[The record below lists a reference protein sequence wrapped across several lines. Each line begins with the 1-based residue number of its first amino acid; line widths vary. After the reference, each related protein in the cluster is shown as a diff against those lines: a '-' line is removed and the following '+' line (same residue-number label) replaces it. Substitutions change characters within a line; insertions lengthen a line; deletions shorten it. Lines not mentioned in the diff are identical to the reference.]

1 VHISS
6 HSTTSGVSEAQRLL
20 SALLNGASGARQK
33 GTTAVPGDDPPETA
47 NAPPPGPPPSGSAQ
61 QFALGTLKSLIS
73 AQEGPPSSADLAG
86 QIVKAADTD
95 GDGNLTADEI
105 AKALGTTSSDQL
117 TAAVGKLDTDGDG
130 KLSAGELTAALD
142 SRKAHHARHHGLAQS
157 SESLASQLIKTA
169 DSDGDGSV
177 SQDEV
182 KSLLGDAAGGD
193 GFATAFG
200 KLDGD
205 SDGKLSA
212 SELASAID
220 AFRTAH
226 FGGAGAA
233 SATSSVQATA

>member
-1 VHISS
+1 M
-6 HSTTSGVSEAQRLL
+6 L
-20 SALLNGASGARQK
+20 SALLNGAPGARQK
-33 GTTAVPGDDPPETA
+33 GTTAANDGDGDDAATA
-47 NAPPPGPPPSGSAQ
+47 APPGPPPAGGAK
-61 QFALGTLKSLIS
+61 QFALGTLKSLLS

-105 AKALGTTSSDQL
+105 AKALGSSTSDKL

-130 KLSAGELTAALD
+130 KLSASELTAALD
-142 SRKAHHARHHGLAQS
+142 ARKAHHGHHYGAAKS
-157 SESLASQLIKTA
+157 SADLASQLIKTA

-193 GFATAFG
+193 AFATAFG

-205 SDGKLSA
+205 GDGKLSA
-212 SELASAID
+212 NELASAID

-226 FGGAGAA
+226 FGGANSN
-233 SATSSVQATA
+233 SATSSIQATA